1 MRRCDSTR
9 DTLKIGLIGIKVK
22 EGGVVN
28 NQRSVIKE
36 DL

>member
-9 DTLKIGLIGIKVK
+9 NTLKIGLIGIEVK
-22 EGGVVN
+22 ERGKVN
-28 NQRSVIKE
+28 NQRSVSKE